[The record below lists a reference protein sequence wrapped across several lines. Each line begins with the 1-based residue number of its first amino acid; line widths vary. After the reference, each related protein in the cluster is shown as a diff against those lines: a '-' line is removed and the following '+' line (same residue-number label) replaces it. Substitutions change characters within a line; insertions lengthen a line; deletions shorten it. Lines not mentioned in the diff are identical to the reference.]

1 MNSSNPLVDWLL
13 DSLEVDTSLFH
24 VGRYCG
30 GWHAS
35 THGLARASFHLV
47 VQGHCW
53 AHVAGSARGW
63 RLDSGD
69 ALFFLRDV
77 EFRLSSEATAEA
89 ARCQPRGEMQALEWN
104 AADGAGLVCGFF
116 HFHSGLSGLIVDAL
130 PDWLILRAGDP
141 ALDAARRLFALIVDE
156 CRRQP
161 APSPVLLERLSHL
174 LFLYVLRQ
182 QVLDNPTLG
191 GLVALAR
198 QPQFA
203 GLLEA
208 LIEAPEQPW
217 SLEQMAERTGLSRSA
232 FFKRFNELSGQSPGQ
247 VLLALRMHRACALLR
262 ADASVAEVAAAVGY
276 QSTAAFTRAFHKA
289 TGQQPGPIARP
300 AADQRRPIGTE
311 QANGAE
317 AGSKSARL
325 VKRPVRN
332 GNPEHATPRP
342 WGGWRRT
349 APRPLPAP
357 AQPRRFGL
365 GCAFVPPVGPR
376 PCPEPAKSPI
386 RPTS

>member
-156 CRRQP
+156 CHRQP

-174 LFLYVLRQ
+174 MFLYVLRQ

-289 TGQQPGPIARP
+289 TGQQPGAYRK
-300 AADQRRPIGTE
+300 ASR
-311 QANGAE
+311 
-317 AGSKSARL
+317 
-325 VKRPVRN
+325 
-332 GNPEHATPRP
+332 
-342 WGGWRRT
+342 
-349 APRPLPAP
+349 
-357 AQPRRFGL
+357 
-365 GCAFVPPVGPR
+365 
-376 PCPEPAKSPI
+376 
-386 RPTS
+386 